1 MGILHD
7 TSGSE
12 IKPAGFDTPEMAALC
27 RPGGSGR
34 GPVRELARFYQML
47 LNGGSLDGARIVSPQ
62 TVEAMTARHRVGM
75 FDQTF
80 KHVMDWGLGFIVNSN
95 QYGADTV
102 PYGYGPHA
110 SWRTF
115 GHSGYQSS
123 VAFADPKNELAVAI
137 VFNGTPGEAAHD
149 RRVRGVLRGL
159 YEDLGLVENEER

>member
-1 MGILHD
+1 
-7 TSGSE
+7 
-12 IKPAGFDTPEMAALC
+12 
-27 RPGGSGR
+27 
-34 GPVRELARFYQML
+34 
-47 LNGGSLDGARIVSPQ
+47 
-62 TVEAMTARHRVGM
+62 MTARHRVGM
-75 FDQTF
+75 FNQTF